1 MYGLVDCDNCFV
13 SCERVFRPDLEKH
26 PVVVLSNNDGCV
38 ISRSSEAKNIG
49 IRMGMPYYQMREHYT
64 KDQVTAFSSNYELY
78 GNMSS
83 RIMNILRKE
92 APVVMQ
98 YSIDEAFLDL
108 NGVRKNNF
116 KDWGEKLS
124 IKVLKFVGMPVSIGI
139 AETKTLAKVAS
150 EFAKKHPG
158 YKKCCCIDSDEKREK
173 ALKIF
178 PIKDVWGIGRR
189 NSVKME
195 YFGIHTAY
203 DFTLKSKSWV
213 LKNFS
218 ITGVRTWLELK
229 GYDCI
234 SLDTIDLRR
243 KSICTSR
250 RFPSMIENFDD
261 IRTHVSNFAARCA
274 EKLRLQHSVAGMVTV
289 FIDTNHLRYDLP
301 QYGNGMSK
309 TLHTA
314 SNATQTII
322 KTCISVLGDIYKD
335 GYKYKRAGVIV
346 SDICD
351 ESVVQTDFTDYDSD
365 NYRKINIL
373 TSTVDNINRYNGKD
387 MVILGSQQYKEK
399 NNDGKNIKFS
409 NAVKRALKS
418 PNYTEPYKFI
428 VKSK

>member
-13 SCERVFRPDLEKH
+13 SCERVFRPDLEGH

-38 ISRSSEAKNIG
+38 ISRSGEAKDIG
-49 IRMGMPYYQMREHYT
+49 IRMGMPYYQMREHYRD
-64 KDQVTAFSSNYELY
+64 KEVTAFSSNYELY
-78 GNMSS
+78 GNMSN
-83 RIMNILRKE
+83 RIMSILREE

-108 NGVRKNNF
+108 SGMEKMNIKE
-116 KDWGEKLS
+116 WGENIS
-124 IKVLKFVGMPVSIGI
+124 LKILKCVGMPVSIGV
-139 AETKTLAKVAS
+139 AKTKTLAKVAS
-150 EFAKKHPG
+150 EFAKKYPG
-158 YKKCCCIDSDEKREK
+158 YNKCCYIDTDEKREK
-173 ALKIF
+173 ALKAF
-178 PIKDVWGIGRR
+178 PIDDVWGIGRK

-195 YFGIHTAY
+195 YFGIYTAY

-213 LKNFS
+213 LRNFS

-234 SLDTIDLRR
+234 SLDTIDSKR

-250 RFPSMIENFDD
+250 SFPNMIEDFDD
-261 IRTHVSNFAARCA
+261 IRTHVSNFAARCS
-274 EKLRLQHSVAGMVTV
+274 EKLRSQHSVAALVTV

-301 QYGNGMSK
+301 QYGNGMSI

-314 SNATQTII
+314 SNATQTIVKACFSI
-322 KTCISVLGDIYKD
+322 LGDIYKE
-335 GYKYKRAGVIV
+335 GYKYKRGGVIV
-346 SDICD
+346 TDICD
-351 ESVVQTDFTDYDSD
+351 ECAVQTDFTDYDAD
-365 NYRKINIL
+365 NHRKMHVL
-373 TSTVDNINRYNGKD
+373 TSTIDNINRQNGKD
-387 MVILGSQQYKEK
+387 MVVLGSQQYKGK
-399 NNDGKNIKFS
+399 SDDGKNLKFS

>member
-38 ISRSSEAKNIG
+38 ISRSNEAKNIG
-49 IRMGMPYYQMREHYT
+49 IRMGMPYYQMREQYT
-64 KDQVTAFSSNYELY
+64 EKEVTAFSSNYELY
-78 GNMSS
+78 GDMSS
-83 RIMNILRKE
+83 RIMNILREE

-98 YSIDEAFLDL
+98 YSIDEAFLDIHGMENINL
-108 NGVRKNNF
+108 

-124 IKVLKFVGMPVSIGI
+124 SKILKFVGMPVSIGI
-139 AETKTLAKVAS
+139 AKTKTLAKVAS
-150 EFAKKHPG
+150 EFAKKYQG
-158 YKKCCCIDSDEKREK
+158 YNKCCYIDTDEKLEK

-189 NSVKME
+189 NRVKME

-218 ITGVRTWLELK
+218 ITGVHTWLELK

-234 SLDTIDLRR
+234 SLDTIDSKR
-243 KSICTSR
+243 KSLCTSR
-250 RFPSMIENFDD
+250 SFPSMIENFDD
-261 IRTHVSNFAARCA
+261 IRTHISNFAARCA

-301 QYGNGMSK
+301 QYGNGKSK
-309 TLHTA
+309 ILHTP

-322 KTCISVLGDIYKD
+322 TACISVLLNIYKD
-335 GYKYKRAGVIV
+335 GYKYKRGGVVV

-351 ESVVQTDFTDYDSD
+351 EFAVQTDFTDYDAD
-365 NYRKINIL
+365 NYRKINTL
-373 TSTVDNINRYNGKD
+373 MSTIDNINRQNGMD
-387 MVILGSQQYKEK
+387 MVVLGAQQYKEK
-399 NNDGKNIKFS
+399 SEDGKRLKFC
-409 NAVKRALKS
+409 NAVRRALKS
-418 PNYTEPYKFI
+418 PNYNEPYKFI